1 MNVRNSSRQLYE
13 AITSDEE
20 RANMNSLMRRLHK
33 CLQMHVSEIE
43 KHKWTHKQT
52 QQDRCNGNCMK
63 EGRRER
69 EGMKDREK
77 EKGYEMRKI
86 QHEIEEEE
94 EKNKRFKK

>member
-1 MNVRNSSRQLYE
+1 
-13 AITSDEE
+13 
-20 RANMNSLMRRLHK
+20 
-33 CLQMHVSEIE
+33 
-43 KHKWTHKQT
+43 
-52 QQDRCNGNCMK
+52 MK

-86 QHEIEEEE
+86 LHEIEVEK